1 MDLHWPTALFKEIQ
15 IQILAGSFRN
25 SEEQALVNSR
35 RKSQKTL
42 LGMTP
47 WDLDLMKGH
56 ISHRIGLHWYVQHEV
71 PIQKQMEQLIG
82 IILRRVGLTGDR
94 LLRAA
99 EEALI
104 PGSTAHVE
112 IVNTIREDHIDS
124 ARKLIREIDFECKRL
139 EDFLNAAQVCLVN
152 MYSDQRLS
160 TKSAPRQKISL

>member
-1 MDLHWPTALFKEIQ
+1 
-15 IQILAGSFRN
+15 
-25 SEEQALVNSR
+25 
-35 RKSQKTL
+35 
-42 LGMTP
+42 
-47 WDLDLMKGH
+47 MKGH

-124 ARKLIREIDFECKRL
+124 ARKLIRDREILGRVEREIDFECKRL